1 MPEVIDNVKVGALI
15 KALLKERNM
24 TQEALANHLAI
35 SKSAVSQNL
44 AGKSSFDLQNL
55 IKIVELFNLSLEE
68 LLSQKTNQDRDVI
81 SEYER
86 LTRKG
91 LEALMKVAPADLIV
105 NEPDI
110 YGQVLIEYI
119 ITYQKTDM
127 FKYLFDAEVYL
138 YQPEHHHAR
147 SILLKMIAF
156 MLEKNIEGVETVIFD
171 YTRVQ
176 GAFDIE
182 DLSYQERIFS
192 LLNKDR
198 HRVTIARLM
207 RASVVKETVLWSVF
221 KQKTPLKVMTTAKWL
236 EMIARYRLERVLSV
250 FFEVYT
256 EAMYHVKL
264 IDIFKK
270 HRFLKGLHHYIDFLE
285 PFKKGD
291 ERLKLL
297 KAQEDLKAI
306 AYLEEPALFEKF
318 IRKGYFEDM
327 NDLLVFLIEGKH
339 DAMIP
344 IAFKQG
350 LGHINY
356 RKVLRVA
363 VIHNRLDILKE
374 HGQYCASSDLNY
386 LLGQADIDSYPL
398 MIYLIQ
404 KGASFDFRNH
414 NLETYRKVNG
424 LVKHLLDQKGD
435 DA

>member
-15 KALLKERNM
+15 KAMLKERNM

-55 IKIVELFNLSLEE
+55 IKIAELFNLSLEE

-127 FKYLFDAEVYL
+127 FKYLFDAEVSL
-138 YQPEHHHAR
+138 YQPRHHHAR

-171 YTRVQ
+171 YTKEQ

-182 DLSYQERIFS
+182 DSAYQERIFS
-192 LLNKDR
+192 LLNKER
-198 HRVTIARLM
+198 HQVTVARLM

-221 KQKTPLKVMTTAKWL
+221 KQRTSLKVMTTAKWL
-236 EMIARYRLERVLSV
+236 EMIAHYRLERVLSV
-250 FFEVYT
+250 FFEVYP
-256 EAMYHVKL
+256 EAIYHVKL

-270 HRFLKGLHHYIDFLE
+270 HRFLKGLHHYIDFIE
-285 PFKKGD
+285 PLKKGD

-297 KAQEDLKAI
+297 KVQEDIKAI
-306 AYLEEPALFEKF
+306 AQLEEPALFEKF
-318 IRKGYFEDM
+318 IRKGHFEDM
-327 NDLLVFLIEGKH
+327 NDLLVFLIEAKL

-374 HGQYCASSDLNY
+374 HVQSCAPGDLNY
-386 LLGQADIDSYPL
+386 LLGQTDIDAHSL

-424 LVKHLLDQKGD
+424 LVKYLLDQKGD